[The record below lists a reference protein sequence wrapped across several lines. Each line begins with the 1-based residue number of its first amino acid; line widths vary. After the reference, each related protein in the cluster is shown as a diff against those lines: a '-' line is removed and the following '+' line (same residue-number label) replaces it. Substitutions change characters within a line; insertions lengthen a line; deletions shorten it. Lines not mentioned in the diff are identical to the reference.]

1 MINLFLY
8 WLNTLILSLIWQWSQ
23 KMKLKNCDWNVLL
36 LVIMSIVEELC
47 RKGLSE
53 LLKPFVF
60 AVTCK
65 YMYIYLPFCFTTVL
79 TKCQVCNEQH
89 VSTCLCQTLKLCL
102 FTISAISTE
111 KKHICCHTL
120 DGVVILQTSAVHIKI
135 YSLINLIQTP
145 FLNEKPPFS
154 ATFNSL
160 KRTWDDIEALT
171 WHNSIS
177 NNIRTLE
184 PTGSLVSSAV
194 NIATRY

>member
-8 WLNTLILSLIWQWSQ
+8 WLNTLILSLIWKWSQ

-111 KKHICCHTL
+111 KKHICCHPF

-135 YSLINLIQTP
+135 YSLINLIV
-145 FLNEKPPFS
+145 LNGPEMTSKHWRDTIVLAITSERWNPP
-154 ATFNSL
+154 
-160 KRTWDDIEALT
+160 ALLFPLL
-171 WHNSIS
+171 WI
-177 NNIRTLE
+177 
-184 PTGSLVSSAV
+184 
-194 NIATRY
+194 